1 MNRKFFNVMLKSSLG
16 RLTLQPLY
24 YLIKDFPLPIRLMIQ
39 GKIPALFTII
49 QVSMSVI
56 NQLLN
61 LQTAHQG
68 YRGRTNES
76 VVYLLIKRSCYGKKL
91 IIVYTL
97 IASKSLLTHS
107 LVGVLLIKEL
117 VGSFN
122 RIGFT
127 YKQTTGV
134 ACEAGSEKRGK
145 LLQQLDPLP
154 KQTLDDEL
162 VAYFTD
168 GVHPTG
174 NAQIL

>member
-1 MNRKFFNVMLKSSLG
+1 
-16 RLTLQPLY
+16 
-24 YLIKDFPLPIRLMIQ
+24 MIQ

-68 YRGRTNES
+68 YRGWTNES
-76 VVYLLIKRSCYGKKL
+76 VVYLLIKRSSYGNRL
-91 IIVYTL
+91 ILTYTL
-97 IASKSLLTHS
+97 IASKLLVTHS

-134 ACEAGSEKRGK
+134 AYKAGSEKRGE

-154 KQTLDDEL
+154 KQTLDHES
-162 VAYFTD
+162 VAYFAD

-174 NAQIL
+174 NVQLL